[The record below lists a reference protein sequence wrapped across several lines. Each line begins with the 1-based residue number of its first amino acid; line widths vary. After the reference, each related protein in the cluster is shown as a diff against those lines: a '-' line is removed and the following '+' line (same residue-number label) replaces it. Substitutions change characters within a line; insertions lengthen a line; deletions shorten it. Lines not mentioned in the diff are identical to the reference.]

1 MREMGGIGFKACWTT
16 WPLSDNL
23 QERMSTVEQ
32 KVTQLEAIQTA
43 LDRKYSE
50 LDVNDELLTQQVRNT
65 LADVKQLL
73 IRMDRAEHRLMDSDN
88 DIVIL
93 KSS

>member
-1 MREMGGIGFKACWTT
+1 MGGIEFKSCWTT

-32 KVTQLEAIQTA
+32 KVTQIESIQMA

-50 LDVNDELLTQQVRNT
+50 LDVNDELLTNQVHNA
-65 LADVKQLL
+65 LADVKQLF
-73 IRMDRAEHRLMDSDN
+73 IRMDRMEHRMTTMMDSDN

>member
-1 MREMGGIGFKACWTT
+1 
-16 WPLSDNL
+16 
-23 QERMSTVEQ
+23 MSTVEQ
-32 KVTQLEAIQTA
+32 KVTQLESIQTA

-65 LADVKQLL
+65 LADVKQLF
-73 IRMDRAEHRLMDSDN
+73 IRMDRMTTMMDSDN

>member
-65 LADVKQLL
+65 LADVKHLL

>member
-1 MREMGGIGFKACWTT
+1 MGGIGFKACWTT

>member
-1 MREMGGIGFKACWTT
+1 
-16 WPLSDNL
+16 
-23 QERMSTVEQ
+23 MSTVEQ

>member
-1 MREMGGIGFKACWTT
+1 MGGIEFKACWTT

-32 KVTQLEAIQTA
+32 KVTQIESIQMA

-50 LDVNDELLTQQVRNT
+50 LDVNDELLTQQIRGA
-65 LADVKQLL
+65 LADVKQLF
-73 IRMDRAEHRLMDSDN
+73 IRMDRMEHRMTTMMDSDN

>member
-1 MREMGGIGFKACWTT
+1 
-16 WPLSDNL
+16 
-23 QERMSTVEQ
+23 MSTVEQ
-32 KVTQLEAIQTA
+32 KVTHLESIHTA

-50 LDVNDELLTQQVRNT
+50 LDVNDELLTQQVRGA

-73 IRMDRAEHRLMDSDN
+73 IQMGRMEHRMATIESDN

>member
-1 MREMGGIGFKACWTT
+1 MGGIEFKACWTT
-16 WPLSDNL
+16 WPLSDNI

-32 KVTQLEAIQTA
+32 KVTQLESIQTA

-50 LDVNDELLTQQVRNT
+50 LDVNDELLTQQIRGA

-73 IRMDRAEHRLMDSDN
+73 IRMDRMEHRMTTMMDSDN